1 MAALMMDASW
11 SEVFENKK
19 PRRGLVTTRAQVNHR
34 TSQK

>member
-11 SEVFENKK
+11 SEVFEKQK
-19 PRRGLVTTRAQVNHR
+19 SRRGLVTTRAQVKER